1 MGLFDRLLG
10 RKTTDEGT
18 VSTELAN
25 ANQETSL
32 REQSS
37 IEKAIA
43 ERKNSIRLDQCL
55 KVSFGDVTALGTTFS
70 QMIPALRTITISH
83 DQMGTDRNE
92 QHGDA
97 DQPCYDH
104 DGCDACQ
111 H

>member
-70 QMIPALRTITISH
+70 QMIPALRTITTT
-83 DQMGTDRNE
+83 GTGYLPVNMAA
-92 QHGDA
+92 GDVL
-97 DQPCYDH
+97 
-104 DGCDACQ
+104 
-111 H
+111 